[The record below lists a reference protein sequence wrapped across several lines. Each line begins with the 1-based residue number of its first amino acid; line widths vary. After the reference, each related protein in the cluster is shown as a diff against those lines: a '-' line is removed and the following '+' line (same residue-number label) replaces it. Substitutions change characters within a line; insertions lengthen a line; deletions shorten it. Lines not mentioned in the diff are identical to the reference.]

1 MRGIYGAHARKYAA
15 LGWPTFPLAV
25 GKKVPMAGSNGYKS
39 ASADARVVRM
49 RAAEHP
55 SANIGVATGKASG
68 LIVIDI
74 DPRNG
79 GDRTLARLARR
90 GKSLT
95 DTVEAITCQNGRH
108 LYYTCD
114 ADLQLGKRTL
124 GPGIDVKSDGGYV
137 VAPPSVWSKNG
148 QRYRWLRSPWRVVIA
163 PLPAWIIETL
173 RRRSN
178 PKLSRPRS
186 PPPRQFTAYRRQ
198 ALAELGVLTAHM
210 AQLAD
215 GRHQAPFRLACRI
228 GKYQRHGLLTAPEIE
243 QAFLRACACN
253 GALAK
258 YSSADLLDQ
267 IGNGLRRAANDA
279 LPPLASRRDGHGR
292 RTGRTGRPPTR
303 PG

>member
-25 GKKVPMAGSNGYKS
+25 GKKVPMAGSTGYKS
-39 ASADARVVRM
+39 ASADTRIVRM

-55 SANIGVATGKASG
+55 SANIGIATGKVSG

-79 GDRTLARLARR
+79 GDRTLARLVSR
-90 GKSLT
+90 GRSLT

-108 LYYTCD
+108 LYYACD

-124 GPGIDVKSDGGYV
+124 GPGIDVKGDGGYV

-148 QRYRWLRSPWRVVIA
+148 QRYRWLRSPWRAVIA
-163 PLPAWIIETL
+163 PLPAWISESL
-173 RRRSN
+173 RRRST

-186 PPPRQFTAYRRQ
+186 PTPRQFTAYRRQ

-258 YSSADLLDQ
+258 YSSADLLGQ
-267 IGNGLRRAANDA
+267 ISNGLRRAASDA
-279 LPPLASRRDGHGR
+279 LPPLASRRSGQGRTTR
-292 RTGRTGRPPTR
+292 RTG
-303 PG
+303 